1 MQEYLTT
8 TSVGDLIRKARGTQD
23 VPKTTSPAA
32 TLDVGNIPSTGV
44 QPHVGK
50 GRDLS

>member
-8 TSVGDLIRKARGTQD
+8 TSVGDLIRKARGTAD
-23 VPKTTSPAA
+23 LPKGAEAALAGFNVPAA
-32 TLDVGNIPSTGV
+32 SRDAN
-44 QPHVGK
+44 K